1 VAPGARTWHRG
12 VSFRIGSQPM
22 ILRRIKLTGFKK
34 FTDAE
39 FEFGPSINLFLGPNE
54 AGKSTIQQAIITA
67 LYGIKNKSA
76 GLLSSRDEA
85 RSWNPTGQCRLEL
98 EYDVNGSEF
107 LLRRDISSSKV
118 KLLGRDSPE
127 DKWRLVS
134 EASKN
139 VAHLI
144 AEQMGI
150 NSAYVF
156 SRTISVSQ
164 TDMAMIDETDKG
176 TKNESLRRIGEN
188 IEEVFTGEAHVSP
201 DKAIEFIDRN
211 YRKAF
216 RQKDERENT
225 GRLDRLETRL
235 SELVEQ
241 LKQAREDERERL
253 VLASRLDLL
262 DHEIPIKNEELLR
275 VQNLKDKARQR
286 KEIGEKLQRA
296 RVDFRAVNRRIE
308 QIHKAQAELSQL
320 DEQRKAMGPIG
331 DMDPEQLLTRQ
342 RELDAKHWRAG
353 SRAEQ
358 CRKELDAENVKLEHA
373 IKTRKELQEV
383 EDKIDSYGPVAS
395 ENLDEVD
402 DLREEI
408 VEKIREVEAEKRTE
422 DERICDMSAHIQ
434 TLEKILQKHP
444 DLEDPSAAFDEW
456 HKCLSRRNEAHGQ
469 LNAAERELADHSDR
483 EPVERKRWL
492 IALLVGLAVLSAG
505 IAGMILSWSA
515 SLPVLI
521 IGIVIVVASVADKT
535 VGRMRLR
542 EWQKVYQRLAESVS
556 STRDIH
562 GQAEVSIVQFAGTIG
577 VPEDEVEAALME
589 HRDAELEKTRLTQG
603 IERCRRERG
612 KVSARHDALLEES
625 RQLAAR
631 FGCDDLDQLRECCIE
646 LRKLSAVRKGL
657 LDKILTI
664 FGAPATRDAIGLI
677 DEAYGKIKLLSDE
690 RKQLEADVARIEGQ
704 QDELLERTDCEDQ
717 ADLTRQAEA
726 LKGLIIKRKEARA
739 RLDTMLGN
747 KTLAELSDERA
758 VRNTTLAELS
768 GRLDENFA
776 GFEPTIEQAEQWQTD
791 YENLTEEL
799 EALRAERNQVDGRL
813 KALTERP
820 GPSPAELEGE
830 KHFIEKEI
838 QRGDEIVEAARL
850 AVSILREVK
859 SAHHAEYLPPLEKA
873 ATRQFS
879 AMTNGRYHTVKLAES
894 WPRVFVSDSD
904 HSDIEPEHLS
914 RGTADQLYFALR
926 LAACEKL
933 SRHTALPLILDDP
946 FSNFDPDRL
955 ALGMDI
961 LKMVAAEGRQVIFFT
976 HDPREAECEQKW
988 REAGIPVNHVDV
1000 AV

>member
-1 VAPGARTWHRG
+1 
-12 VSFRIGSQPM
+12 M

-39 FEFGPSINLFLGPNE
+39 FDFGPSINLFLGPNE

-67 LYGIKNKSA
+67 LYGIRDKSA
-76 GLLSSRDEA
+76 GLLATRDEA

-118 KLLGRDSPE
+118 TLLGRDAPE
-127 DKWRLVS
+127 EKWRLVS

-139 VAHLI
+139 VAPLI

-164 TDMAMIDETDKG
+164 TDMAMIAETDKR
-176 TKNESLRRIGEN
+176 TKDEGLRRIGEN

-201 DKAIEFIDRN
+201 DKAIEFIDQN
-211 YRKAF
+211 FRKAF
-216 RQKDERENT
+216 RQKDERET
-225 GRLDRLETRL
+225 PGRLDRLETRL

-253 VLASRLDLL
+253 ALASRLDLL
-262 DHEIPIKNEELLR
+262 DHEVPIKDKELLR
-275 VQNLKDKARQR
+275 VQNLKDKARR
-286 KEIGEKLQRA
+286 RNETEEKLQRA
-296 RVDFRAVNRRIE
+296 RVDFGGVNRRIE

-320 DEQRKAMGPIG
+320 DEQRNAMGPIG

-342 RELDAKHWRAG
+342 RDLDGKHWRAG

-373 IKTRKELQEV
+373 IETRKELQEV
-383 EDKIDSYGPVAS
+383 EDKIDSYGPVAQES
-395 ENLDEVD
+395 LDEVD
-402 DLREEI
+402 EIRREI
-408 VEKIREVEAEKRTE
+408 TEKIRDVEAEKRKE
-422 DERICDMSAHIQ
+422 DERIGDMSAHME
-434 TLEKILQKHP
+434 TLDKILQKHP
-444 DLEDPSAAFDEW
+444 DMEDAGAALDEW
-456 HKCLSRRNEAHGQ
+456 HERLSRRNEAQGQ
-469 LNAAERELADHSDR
+469 LNAAERELADHSSR

-492 IALLVGLAVLSAG
+492 VGLVVGLAVLSAG
-505 IAGMILSWSA
+505 IAAMILSWPA

-521 IGIVIVVASVADKT
+521 LGIVIVVAAVADRI
-535 VGRMRLR
+535 VGRMKLR
-542 EWQKVYQRLAESVS
+542 EWQKVYQRLAESVI
-556 STRDIH
+556 STRDMH
-562 GQAEVSIVQFAGTIG
+562 GQAEVSVLQFAGTIG
-577 VPEDEVEAALME
+577 VPEGEVEAALME
-589 HRDAELEKTRLTQG
+589 DRDAHLEKARLTED
-603 IERCRRERG
+603 IERCRDARG
-612 KVSARHDALLEES
+612 RVGARHKAMLEEA
-625 RQLAAR
+625 RLLAAR
-631 FGCDDLDQLRECCIE
+631 FGCDDLNRLRECCSE
-646 LRKLSAVRKGL
+646 LRKLSGVRKGL
-657 LDKILTI
+657 LDRILTI
-664 FGAPATRDAIGLI
+664 FGAPATRDAVGLI
-677 DEAYGKIKLLSDE
+677 DEAYGKIKQLSDE

-704 QDELLERTDCEDQ
+704 QNELLERTDCVDQ

-747 KTLAELSDERA
+747 KTLAELSDEREI
-758 VRNTTLAELS
+758 RNTTLAELS

-776 GFEPTIEQAEQWQTD
+776 GFEPTTEQAEQWQTD

-830 KHFIEKEI
+830 KEFIEREI
-838 QRGDEIVEAARL
+838 QRGDEVVEAARL
-850 AVSILREVK
+850 AVGILREVK

-873 ATRQFS
+873 TTRQFS

-904 HSDIEPEHLS
+904 HSDIEPNHLS

-961 LKMVAAEGRQVIFFT
+961 LERVAAGGRQVILFT

-988 REAGIPVNHVDV
+988 REAGIAVNHVDI